1 MTDADIFE
9 ESRITCRKRAGRVHF
24 SEQDSQMLGRFAH
37 VDLEQSAILLAVQ
50 KLQLKIQNTALIDTT
65 NDAMKQGG
73 FKHEVQRGTL
83 IDAKRLRATINVVSK
98 KMLIDVERPTR
109 LSSFKVPFIQKHG
122 ANFL

>member
-1 MTDADIFE
+1 
-9 ESRITCRKRAGRVHF
+9 
-24 SEQDSQMLGRFAH
+24 MLGRFAR
-37 VDLEQSAILLAVQ
+37 VDLKQSAILLAVQ

-98 KMLIDVERPTR
+98 QMLICVERP
-109 LSSFKVPFIQKHG
+109 
-122 ANFL
+122 A

>member
-1 MTDADIFE
+1 
-9 ESRITCRKRAGRVHF
+9 
-24 SEQDSQMLGRFAH
+24 MLGRFAH

-98 KMLIDVERPTR
+98 QMLICVERP
-109 LSSFKVPFIQKHG
+109 
-122 ANFL
+122 A